1 MANIK
6 EILKTA
12 AATLAAFVLYSL
24 LGKIDPSLLLV
35 LNTFSLVVIFFSML
49 KGELF
54 GVLLGAL
61 CGLLQDSFS
70 LGVFGVAGLSKT
82 LLGFAAGYVSR
93 KMNVFPFFRNFIF
106 IFILATGEL
115 AVWAFLYTLVFS
127 KNLITGNA
135 LIFFQP
141 LATAVLGSLIFALA
155 RRLKSPQT

>member
-1 MANIK
+1 MK
-6 EILKTA
+6 EILKMA
-12 AATLAAFVLYSL
+12 AATLAAFVLYSF
-24 LGKIDPSLLLV
+24 LGRINPSLLMI
-35 LNTFSLVVIFFSML
+35 LNTFSLVVIFFAML

-82 LLGFAAGYVSR
+82 LLGFAAGYISR
-93 KMNVFPFFRNFIF
+93 KVNVFPFFRNFIF

-115 AVWAFLYTLVFS
+115 AVWTFLYTLIFS
-127 KNLITGNA
+127 MRILTGNA

-141 LATAVLGSLIFALA
+141 LTTAVLGSLIFALV
-155 RRLKSPQT
+155 RRLKTPQT

>member
-1 MANIK
+1 MMK
-6 EILKTA
+6 EALKVG
-12 AATLAAFVLYSL
+12 AATLTAFVLYSL
-24 LGKIDPSLLLV
+24 LGRIEPSLLLV
-35 LNTFSLVVIFFSML
+35 LNTFTLVVIFFSML

-54 GVLLGAL
+54 GVLLGAF

-82 LLGFAAGYVSR
+82 LLGFVAGYISR

-115 AVWAFLYTLVFS
+115 AVWAFFYALIFS
-127 KNLITGNA
+127 RRVITGNA

-141 LATAVLGSLIFALA
+141 LTTAVLGSLIFALA
-155 RRLKSPQT
+155 RRLKTPQT

>member
-24 LGKIDPSLLLV
+24 LGRINPSLLLV
-35 LNTFSLVVIFFSML
+35 LNTFSLVVILFSML

-54 GVLLGAL
+54 GVFLGAL

-82 LLGFAAGYVSR
+82 LLGFTAGYVSR

-106 IFILATGEL
+106 IFILAIGEL
-115 AVWAFLYTLVFS
+115 AVWAFLYALVFS
-127 KNLITGNA
+127 KSIITGNA

-141 LATAVLGSLIFALA
+141 LATAVLGSLVFALV
-155 RRLKSPQT
+155 RRLKTPQT